1 MLPSGLPPTQ
11 VATIEFDDPSSTS
24 SSPRATRRMESGV
37 ASRGRILPPPPA
49 GRVGGCSSYP
59 DDEQLLS
66 NLWTHA
72 VVEAKQQPVL
82 QRHLEGE
89 HRHLRCTEGLMI
101 TAPYFW
107 LYFIWEL
114 PLP

>member
-66 NLWTHA
+66 NLWTTQWL
-72 VVEAKQQPVL
+72 K
-82 QRHLEGE
+82 RN
-89 HRHLRCTEGLMI
+89 TS
-101 TAPYFW
+101 PYFKD
-107 LYFIWEL
+107 IWKVNTAICAA
-114 PLP
+114 PRAS